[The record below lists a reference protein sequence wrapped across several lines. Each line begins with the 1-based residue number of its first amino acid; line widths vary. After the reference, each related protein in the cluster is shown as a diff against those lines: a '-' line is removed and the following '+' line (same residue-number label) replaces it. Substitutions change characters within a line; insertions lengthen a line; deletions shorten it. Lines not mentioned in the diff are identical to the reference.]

1 MEAASITHS
10 VVTGRWAGTVTCG
23 IHITADLTSAQNQ
36 DKGVK
41 ITEGGGCDVR
51 STLGRV
57 LQDAQLTIGRTA
69 SGIFI
74 VPRSRTVR
82 RVRGSTSGTVR
93 Y

>member
-1 MEAASITHS
+1 MWYSHH
-10 VVTGRWAGTVTCG
+10 GRL
-23 IHITADLTSAQNQ
+23 DLCLRQNQ

-57 LQDAQLTIGRTA
+57 LQDAQLTTGRTA

-74 VPRSRTVR
+74 ASRSRTVR

>member
-1 MEAASITHS
+1 MWYSHHC
-10 VVTGRWAGTVTCG
+10 RL
-23 IHITADLTSAQNQ
+23 DLCLRQNQ

-57 LQDAQLTIGRTA
+57 LQDAQLTTGRTA

-82 RVRGSTSGTVR
+82 RVRGSTSGTV
-93 Y
+93 